1 MKRVLVLLLVMAM
14 TVSLFACSKE
24 KQETKPDESKGKT
37 DVTKEAGTD
46 ETAAGEEGEL
56 TEENITLR
64 VWHIALDEKRHT
76 AIENAVKRFNE
87 KYPNIKVEEVG
98 HENDPY
104 KTKLATAMASGE
116 EPDLFVHWG
125 GGWLD
130 QFVKEGKVLDVD
142 QWIDE
147 ISDEYYES
155 ALSLYEIGGKNYG
168 LPYNCGPS
176 VVYYNKQIYEDLG
189 LEVPTTLEEFEH
201 NCDVILENGIKP
213 FALGNASQWPGC
225 LTFIHLSTKYGGAK
239 PFLDAYNRENGGTF
253 ESENFIQAAAKIQE
267 WVKKGYYPDGYN
279 ATNYDTGGSRSQFYT
294 GMSAHIVQT
303 NGFFA
308 NCRSEAP
315 EFFEEKLGTFPYPTI
330 EDGKGTSGEIL
341 GGGNGYSIAAST
353 KYPREAFELMHMLTD
368 KNYGQD
374 SVDLAGVIS
383 GVKGVTI
390 TEPLMKR
397 QQELIENATFM
408 QNFYDQFLP
417 PELAAL
423 HKETT
428 YKIFGL
434 EMTPEEAAAA
444 MEKKAVEMLGES
456 K

>member
-1 MKRVLVLLLVMAM
+1 MKRLLVVLLVTAM
-14 TVSLFACSKE
+14 SVIMFACGKDQKE
-24 KQETKPDESKGKT
+24 VKKDSNDNK
-37 DVTKEAGTD
+37 
-46 ETAAGEEGEL
+46 TAANDSTTDKAKDEKDDVSEEKF
-56 TEENITLR
+56 TLR

-76 AIENAVKRFNE
+76 AILNAVARFEE
-87 KYPNIKVEEVG
+87 KYPNITVEEVG

-142 QWIDE
+142 EWIDE
-147 ISDEYYES
+147 VADEYYEA

-176 VVYYNKQIYEDLG
+176 VVYYNKQIYADLG
-189 LEVPTTLEEFEH
+189 LEVPTTLEEFEK
-201 NCDVILENGIKP
+201 NLDTILANGIKP

-225 LTFIHLSTKYGGAK
+225 LAFIHLSTKYGGAQ

-253 ESENFIQAAAKIQE
+253 ESDNFIKAAEKIQE
-267 WVKKGYYPDGYN
+267 WVRKGYYPDGYN

-294 GMSAHIVQT
+294 GMSAHIIQT

-315 EFFEEKLGTFPYPTI
+315 EFFEEKLGTFPFPVI
-330 EDGKGTSGEIL
+330 EGGKGTAGEIL
-341 GGGNGYSIAAST
+341 GGGNGYSVAAST
-353 KYPREAFELMHMLTD
+353 KHPREAFELMHMLTD
-368 KNYGQD
+368 KDYGQD

-397 QQELIENATFM
+397 QQELIENSTFM

-417 PELAAL
+417 PELGAL

-444 MEKKAVEMLGES
+444 MEKKAVEILGES